1 MKKNIYGG
9 IPEEI
14 PDEIFEEIFK
24 TKNIKIKKIVSYG
37 HFSPKNF
44 WYDQDFGEWVF
55 LVKGAARILF
65 KGDEKPVKLLPGD
78 YLNIAPHLK
87 HRVISTAKNRVTIW
101 LAICYLQ

>member
-1 MKKNIYGG
+1 MKNNIYEK

-24 TKNIKIKKIVSYG
+24 AKNIKIEKIVSHG

-44 WYDQDFGEWVF
+44 WYDQDCGEWI
-55 LVKGAARILF
+55 LLLKGSAQILF
-65 KGDEKPVKLLPGD
+65 KGDRCPVKLLRGD

-101 LAICYLQ
+101 LAIYYLQ

>member
-37 HFSPKNF
+37 HFSPQKL
-44 WYDQDFGEWVF
+44 DKLVF
-55 LVKGAARILF
+55 CNN
-65 KGDEKPVKLLPGD
+65 LLCKK
-78 YLNIAPHLK
+78 I
-87 HRVISTAKNRVTIW
+87 
-101 LAICYLQ
+101 